1 MKWDVIQPLSS
12 TLSHGLVWP
21 VALDCKTRI
30 KLSDR
35 TTFVVRRL
43 TFPCSDISDTIR
55 CTVSFYL
62 WCLYLP
68 PYLCVSF
75 PHPYLCVFS
84 FISLRPFFLFRIVV
98 CLFSSSLSLC
108 IFCLPPHLCVSFSS
122 SLSLSFFRPPY
133 PCIFFHLFFPSLSLY
148 VFSLPIFVV
157 VSFLSIFVCLFSP

>member
-21 VALDCKTRI
+21 VTMDCKMRI
-30 KLSDR
+30 RLSDR

-43 TFPCSDISDTIR
+43 TFPCSDISDTTR
-55 CTVSFYL
+55 CAVSFYL

-68 PYLCVSF
+68 ISVYLFLIHIFVLFPSYLCVLFSCSVSLCVFSPPPYLCVSF
-75 PHPYLCVFS
+75 VFLPIFVCLFLPPHL
-84 FISLRPFFLFRIVV
+84 
-98 CLFSSSLSLC
+98 CLFSSSLSLY
-108 IFCLPPHLCVSFSS
+108 LFSS
-122 SLSLSFFRPPY
+122 
-133 PCIFFHLFFPSLSLY
+133 SLSLY